1 MVELTANEKRNFSNR
16 VTITGSVVDAI
27 NGILK
32 LTAGI
37 MSQSQ
42 SMIVDGLHSFSDLFT
57 DIFVIFINRYSH
69 EEPDAEHPYGHQRIE
84 TLGTLAMGS
93 TLLFVAGAFAYENVI
108 KLYSGGSDLKVNFV
122 SFSITL
128 FSIVSKEGIF
138 HYISRAAKKIKSPL
152 LEASAW
158 HSRTDAFSS
167 LVVMIGLIFSYYG
180 YTWFDSVAAIIVA
193 ILIGRIGWNFMKDS
207 LVELADTSI
216 SNERMK
222 EYMECIM
229 KIDGVIDAHS
239 LRSRRMGNKAI
250 LDVNVQVNQRIT
262 ASEGHEISSWVAKKL
277 IDQFEEVI
285 DVTVHTDVEDDLMVA
300 YSSVKNLFLPLR
312 SDAIAS
318 LEQIWGDQ
326 SIISRASSIRLYY
339 IESKILV
346 ELILPLK
353 ENETRLSHEMI
364 STLTQKASDLS
375 WFGRLDILYRYI

>member
-152 LEASAW
+152 LEASTW
-158 HSRTDAFSS
+158 HSHTDAFSS

-239 LRSRRMGNKAI
+239 LCSRRMGNKAI

-300 YSSVKNLFLPLR
+300 YLSVKNLFLFFR
-312 SDAIAS
+312 FDAIAS

-326 SIISRASSIRLYY
+326 SIIS
-339 IESKILV
+339 
-346 ELILPLK
+346 
-353 ENETRLSHEMI
+353 
-364 STLTQKASDLS
+364 
-375 WFGRLDILYRYI
+375 

>member
-1 MVELTANEKRNFSNR
+1 MVELTAKEKRNFSNR

-69 EEPDAEHPYGHQRIE
+69 EEPDEEHPYGHQRIE

-108 KLYSGGSDLKVNFV
+108 KLVSGHSDLKVNMI
-122 SFSITL
+122 SFSVTL
-128 FSIVSKEGIF
+128 FSILSKEGIF
-138 HYISRAAKKIKSPL
+138 HYIYRAATKINSPL
-152 LEASAW
+152 LKASAW

-180 YTWFDSVAAIIVA
+180 HTWFDSVAAIIVA

-207 LVELADTSI
+207 LVELSDTSI

-229 KIDGVIDAHS
+229 KVDGVIDAHN

-277 IDQFEEVI
+277 IDLFEEVI
-285 DVTVHTDVEDDLMVA
+285 DVTVHTDVEDDLLVA
-300 YSSVKNLFLPLR
+300 YSSVKNQMMPLR
-312 SDAIAS
+312 ADILKKLDEVWGSDS
-318 LEQIWGDQ
+318 LIPN
-326 SIISRASSIRLYY
+326 ASSIRLHY
-339 IESKILV
+339 IENKIV
-346 ELILPLK
+346 IELILTIK
-353 ENETRLSHEMI
+353 EGEQTI
-364 STLTQKASDLS
+364 SKEIIQTLNQKASGIS
-375 WFGRLDILYRYI
+375 WFGRLDLLYRYN